1 LLTFAS
7 GALASTG
14 NTMDLLVS
22 NQICYARGSNVVTR
36 SGAPFAGDTF
46 CSLAG
51 QGAFTHLAH
60 ADANDGTAAGTVTAC
75 SCAASSSSST
85 TTTSASFFSIGF
97 SLLAIL
103 AFLWK

>member
-14 NTMDLLVS
+14 NAMNLLIS
-22 NQICYARGSNVVTR
+22 NQICYGRGSWITPFA
-36 SGAPFAGDTF
+36 GAPFAGDTF
-46 CSLAG
+46 CSLAT
-51 QGAFTHLAH
+51 QGAFTNLAH

-75 SCAASSSSST
+75 SCAASTTST